1 MSKRGRH
8 PQTNPTKPHQS
19 LTLRLN
25 LTEKTM
31 IMEMADGYDLT
42 IKDYL
47 LMLVNRD
54 CA

>member
-1 MSKRGRH
+1 MSKRGRR
-8 PQTNPTKPHQS
+8 PQTNPTKLHQN

-25 LTEKTM
+25 VSEKTM

-47 LMLVNRD
+47 LMLVGRD
-54 CA
+54 RA